1 MLCRDRRFG
10 SPGENDID
18 VAPDQLG
25 RDFREALGASLAPAV
40 LDHDGAALDP
50 AKLAQPLQKGGD
62 PCALACRRAAA

>member
-1 MLCRDRRFG
+1 MLCRDRCFG
-10 SPGENDID
+10 SPGENDVD
-18 VAPDQLG
+18 VEPDQLG